1 MASDYYELLGVEK
14 DVSNDELKKAYRRL
28 ARQYHPDANP
38 DDPGAEAKFKEVSE
52 AYAVLTDAD
61 ARARY
66 DRYGPD
72 GLKGG
77 HGGDAFNFD
86 LSDIFESFFGGNPF
100 GGGRSRGPSGP
111 PRGEDIEAILDLSFE
126 EAVFGADRRVEV
138 RTALVCEGC
147 EGSGAAPGSTVRT
160 CGTCQGMGQVR
171 QVRQSLLGQ
180 MVTSAAC
187 PTCRGMGEEIPEPC
201 GECRGDGRVIDMA
214 NYEVRVPAG
223 VDAGSTLRLNGRGAA
238 GVRGGLAGDL
248 YVAVRVAPSD
258 TFVREGDHLVAEQA
272 VTMLQ
277 AALGARIEF
286 ETLDGPEELAI
297 PPGTQPG
304 EVVRLRGRGVPRLE
318 GRGRDRGDLLIHLRV
333 DIPTKLSKQDEAALR
348 EVAQRRDEAVADPS
362 DQGLLGKIRSAFQ

>member
-52 AYAVLTDAD
+52 AYAVLSDAD

-66 DRYGPD
+66 DRFGPD

-147 EGSGAAPGSTVRT
+147 DGSGAAPGSTVRT

-238 GVRGGLAGDL
+238 GVRGGVAGDL

-258 TFVREGDHLVAEQA
+258 TFVREGDHLIAEQA

-318 GRGRDRGDLLIHLRV
+318 GRGRGRGDLLIHLRV
-333 DIPTKLSKQDEAALR
+333 DIPTKLSKEDEAALR
-348 EVAQRRDEAVADPS
+348 EVAQRRGEAVADPS